1 MMSERRDL
9 NTLLRDWGVG
19 GRGTGRCG
27 KEGLSPLSPAAKQA
41 ATFQAQSAHLPV

>member
-1 MMSERRDL
+1 MMSERDM
-9 NTLLRDWGVG
+9 NTLLQRLGGG
-19 GRGTGRCG
+19 GRGAGRCG